1 MATLFL
7 VATPLGNLE
16 DFTPR
21 AVRTLKNV
29 SLIYCEDTRHS
40 SKLLRHF
47 GIETATTSLHEHNE
61 DERVEEVIKRLEGG
75 ESVALVSDAGM
86 PILSDP
92 GFPITRAARQKG
104 IKVEVIPGPFA
115 ASLALAAS
123 GIAPAPF
130 AFYGFP
136 PHRPGERAEFYRRV
150 AAHSMT
156 AIVYESPMRVVE
168 SLRDAMESL
177 GDVDAT
183 IGRELTKLH
192 EEYMHGTLSELI
204 ERLSAN
210 EPRGEITIVF
220 AAAEIRAA
228 ASPDDVRAQ
237 FQKLRSEGMK
247 RSDAVRLLS
256 DKYKLDRKELYK
268 TLLDSE

>member
-47 GIETATTSLHEHNE
+47 GIETPTSSLHEHNE
-61 DERVEEVIKRLEGG
+61 DERVDEVMRRLELGD
-75 ESVALVSDAGM
+75 SVALISDAGM

-92 GFPITRAARQKG
+92 GYPITREARRRG
-104 IKVEVIPGPFA
+104 VRIEVIPGPFA
-115 ASLALAAS
+115 AALALAAS

-130 AFYGFP
+130 AFFGFP
-136 PHRPGERAEFYRRV
+136 PHRSGERAEFYRRA
-150 AAHSMT
+150 AAHHMT

-168 SLRDAMESL
+168 SLRDALEAL

-183 IGRELTKLH
+183 IGREITKLH
-192 EEYMHGTLSELI
+192 EEYIHGTLSELI
-204 ERLSAN
+204 SRLEEN
-210 EPRGEITIVF
+210 EVRGEITIVF
-220 AAAEIRAA
+220 AAAVQREH

-237 FQKLRSEGMK
+237 FQKLREDGMK

-256 DKYKLDRKELYK
+256 ERYGLDRKELYR
-268 TLLDSE
+268 TLLEES